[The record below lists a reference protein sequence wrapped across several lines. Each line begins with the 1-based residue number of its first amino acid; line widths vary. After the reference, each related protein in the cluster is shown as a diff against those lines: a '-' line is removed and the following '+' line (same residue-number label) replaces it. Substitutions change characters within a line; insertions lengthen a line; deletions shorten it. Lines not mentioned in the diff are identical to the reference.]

1 MKHLYT
7 ALLLLMMLPPAF
19 AAEGDRPGLSRRD
32 RSLVIVSALIAMN
45 MPEQLRSLLGGMT

>member
-45 MPEQLRSLLGGMT
+45 MPEQLRSHLGGMT